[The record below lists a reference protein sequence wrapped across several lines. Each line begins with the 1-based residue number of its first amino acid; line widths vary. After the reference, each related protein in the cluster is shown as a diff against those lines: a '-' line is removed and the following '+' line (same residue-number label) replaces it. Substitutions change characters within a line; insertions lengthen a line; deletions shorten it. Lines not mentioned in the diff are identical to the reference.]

1 MRGRAA
7 AAAVLLLLPGSA
19 LAQATS
25 PDAATLLANERG
37 IVDIVRRVEPAVVN
51 IRRFVKD
58 EKWWVDAKA
67 RSVKVAPGWVQV
79 PERDLLYEHQRPLA
93 DGGSGVVVSPDGY
106 ILTLNRV
113 LLLPNGDEADLIDVE
128 LGKDHYRATIMA
140 REPTIDLGILKIDA
154 PDPLPFAPLG
164 NNQGLEPGRFLLAF
178 GRPGGPE
185 SVLLPG
191 VVAQNPAR
199 ECYQDELSATYLQ
212 TSMTF
217 AGGVLGGPVVDASGR
232 VVGMASQ
239 RGDAGAKARP
249 GEPGFALPINLAM
262 AIYESLLA
270 RQSRESPWI
279 GVSVLRMTRE
289 TRRAAG
295 APDSIGIKVDNV
307 FQPSP
312 AATLDLRVGD
322 VITRMQGEDVHTVYD
337 FQRILYAAGV
347 GQEITLD
354 VVRKGTRLERRVRI
368 EKRPPEAVTR

>member
-1 MRGRAA
+1 MRGRAVA
-7 AAAVLLLLPGSA
+7 AALLLLPGSA
-19 LAQATS
+19 FAQAAS

-37 IVDIVRRVEPAVVN
+37 IVDIARRIEPAVVN

-58 EKWWVDAKA
+58 EKWWADAQA

-79 PERDLLYEHQRPLA
+79 PERDLLYPHHRPVA
-93 DGGSGVVVSPDGY
+93 GASGVVVSADGY

-113 LLLPNGDEADLIDVE
+113 LLLANGEEADLIDVE
-128 LGKDHYRATIMA
+128 LGKDHYRAKIMA
-140 REPTIDLGILKIDA
+140 REPTIDLGILKVDA
-154 PDPLPFAPLG
+154 DHPLEFAPLG

-178 GRPGGPE
+178 GHPDGPE

-217 AGGVLGGPVVDASGR
+217 AGGVLGGPVVDASGQ
-232 VVGMASQ
+232 VVGLASQ
-239 RGDAGAKARP
+239 RGDGGAKSARP

-279 GVSVLRMTRE
+279 GVSVLRMGKE
-289 TRRAAG
+289 ARRAAG
-295 APDSIGIKVDNV
+295 APDSIGIKIDNV
-307 FQPSP
+307 FTPSP
-312 AATLDLRVGD
+312 SATLGLRVGD
-322 VITRMQGEDVHTVYD
+322 VITRMQGEDIRTVYD
-337 FQRILYAAGV
+337 FQRVLYAAGV
-347 GQEITLD
+347 GQEITLE
-354 VVRKGTRLERRVRI
+354 VVRKGTRLQHAVRI